1 MTLDLDHTSLRQGE
15 RIQPMRDVKFSAILG
30 NFGTCSDRFVNKG
43 YSEQKSLDEL
53 FRLAGDTPSLK
64 GVELVGTQH
73 IREDN
78 IKEVKENFEKYNLQ
92 LASIIPDH
100 FSKAEWGKGSFSS
113 KNSKIRRRAI
123 DVTKTM
129 MDIAAEL
136 GCNKVSLW
144 LGQDGFDY
152 SFQGDYIEEREWITE
167 GIRDC
172 AKYRSDIKVCIEY
185 KIKEPRTHSY
195 INTVG
200 TTLLIANEIGLENVG
215 VTLDVGHALNCYENV
230 ADSVAI
236 LKIYGDKL
244 FHLHLNDN
252 YRLWDDDMIVGSV
265 HTIEYLELL
274 FWLDKINYRG
284 WYSMDLYPYR
294 EIGAK
299 AVVESIKW
307 IEKFF
312 EVIDKIGREN
322 IAAIIKSGDAT
333 RTSAMLRRGLIG

>member
-1 MTLDLDHTSLRQGE
+1 VHN
-15 RIQPMRDVKFSAILG
+15 IKFSAILG
-30 NFGTCSDRFVNKG
+30 SFGACSDRFVSEG
-43 YSEQKSLDEL
+43 YSEQKPLDEL
-53 FRLAGDTPSLK
+53 FRLASETPDLK
-64 GVELVGTQH
+64 GVELVGNWH

-78 IKEVKENFEKYNLQ
+78 VKEIKENLEKYDLQ
-92 LASIIPDH
+92 LSSIIPDH

-113 KNSKIRRRAI
+113 KDPKIRRKAI

-136 GCNKVSLW
+136 GCDKVSLW
-144 LGQDGFDY
+144 PGQDGFDY
-152 SFQGDYIEEREWITE
+152 SFQGDYIEERKWITE
-167 GIRDC
+167 GIREC
-172 AKYRSDIKVCIEY
+172 AKYRPDIKICIEY

-200 TTLLIANEIGLENVG
+200 TTLLIVNEIGLENVG

-230 ADSVAI
+230 ADSVAM
-236 LKIYGDKL
+236 LKIYGNKL

-274 FWLDKINYRG
+274 FWLDKTGYHG

-294 EIGAK
+294 EIGTK
-299 AVVESIKW
+299 AVAESIKW
-307 IEKFF
+307 IKGLF
-312 EVIDKIGREN
+312 EVMDKIGREN
-322 IAAIIKSGDAT
+322 IYRAIKSGDAT
-333 RTSAMLRRGLIG
+333 KASAMIRKTLIR